1 MLGFRYPYVVA
12 LLLFPFFIFGCQME
26 NDRDK
31 SDKEELNKYIVV
43 PSGTKSV
50 AFELVT
56 LPENNQEGVPGPT
69 DYVSLVAVINFDEP
83 SKLGDLNKIEPG
95 YFFGFPEVFIRE
107 WMSHSIKENF
117 RSMSTRSDKFKY
129 LDVKK
134 IVRGNVKKA
143 IAVYPNDKTLLLYIE
158 YVSPVN

>member
-1 MLGFRYPYVVA
+1 MYGFRCSYVAA
-12 LLLFPFFIFGCQME
+12 LLLFPFIILGCQME
-26 NDRDK
+26 NDTNI

-43 PSGTKSV
+43 PSGTQSV

-83 SKLGDLNKIEPG
+83 SRLGDLKEIGPG

-107 WMSHSIKENF
+107 WMSTSIKENF
-117 RSMSTRSDKFKY
+117 RSMSNRSDRLKY
-129 LDVKK
+129 FDVKK

-143 IAVYPNDKTLLLYIE
+143 VGVYPNDKTMLLYIE
-158 YVSPVN
+158 YVSP

>member
-1 MLGFRYPYVVA
+1 MFGFRYSDVII
-12 LLLFPFFIFGCQME
+12 LLFPFFIFGCQME
-26 NDRDK
+26 EDNNVF
-31 SDKEELNKYIVV
+31 DKEELNKYIVV

-69 DYVSLVAVINFDEP
+69 DYVSLVAVINFDKP
-83 SKLGDLNKIEPG
+83 TKLGDLNEIGPG
-95 YFFGFPEVFIRE
+95 YFFGFPQIFIRE
-107 WMSHSIKENF
+107 WMSPSIKENF
-117 RSMSTRSDKFKY
+117 RSMSTRSEKLKY

-143 IAVYPNDKTLLLYIE
+143 VGLYPNDKTMLLYIE
-158 YVSPVN
+158 YVSP